1 MKTFKQFIDE
11 AGDYWHPDPEKDRRI
26 SGVGN
31 KERAREDVP
40 KAKPKVKTVK
50 VDSNELKPGESYM
63 DFSKRKSQST
73 SSPTK
78 KPSLSDR
85 IKIKLGKVIDRV
97 GGIG

>member
-11 AGDYWHPDPEKDRRI
+11 AGDYWHPDPEKDRRM

-31 KERAREDVP
+31 KQRSREDAPTKNNP
-40 KAKPKVKTVK
+40 KSKTVK
-50 VDSNELKPGESYM
+50 VDSNKLKPGESYM
-63 DFSKRKSQST
+63 DFSKRRSQST
-73 SSPTK
+73 SPTK
-78 KPSLSDR
+78 KPRIIDR